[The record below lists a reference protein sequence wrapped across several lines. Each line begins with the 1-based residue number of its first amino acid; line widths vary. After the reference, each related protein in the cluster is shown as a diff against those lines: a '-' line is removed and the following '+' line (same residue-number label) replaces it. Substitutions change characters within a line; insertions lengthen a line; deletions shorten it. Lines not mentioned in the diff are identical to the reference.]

1 MAGMNDDHQITPG
14 YLFET
19 SWEVC
24 NKVGGIYTV
33 ISTKAPSLVEEYHD
47 NYITI
52 GPDVWKE
59 THENPEFQEDKF
71 LHKAWR
77 QIAEAEGLKIKIGR
91 WNIPGQPLVILI
103 DFTPSFSQKDKIF
116 AWLWETYKL
125 DSLSGGWD
133 YMEPALFGYAA
144 ARVIES
150 FYNYYISF
158 QDKIVAQFHEWMT
171 GVGILYLK
179 NKVPQVGTVFTT
191 HATVVGRSIA
201 GNGLPLY
208 RDMEIYNGDGMAIQF
223 GVTSKQS
230 LEKLAA
236 QMADAFTTV
245 SDITNV
251 ECKQFL
257 GKEVDML
264 TPNGFD
270 DSFVPARDIY
280 YEKRAKAREKLF
292 HVAEGLMNQPL
303 PKDSILIIN
312 SGRYEFRNKGI
323 DLFIDVM
330 GRLNKQP
337 ELQHEIIAFLTIPA
351 YQFGARPEVLD
362 RMSKGDFTQPLS
374 EEFLT
379 HGLHE
384 PENDPILQRIKR
396 NELHNSPGDKVKIV
410 FVPAYLNGNDG
421 IFNLDYYDL
430 LVGFDGSMFPSYY
443 EPWGYTPLESLAFHI
458 PTITTTLAGF
468 GKWVKTLFP
477 MITDSVT
484 VIPRGDD
491 NDEFVVEEMI
501 KAVLSVSSKSEKEIL
516 KIRTKAYEVSRSAL
530 WKNLIFHYHDAYKF
544 ALGKSETRFDLY
556 KGKQAH
562 IQTAPI
568 KEIIETQP
576 DWKKVLVQQNLPE
589 NLFPLNRLAN
599 NLWWTWHSDG
609 FDLFE
614 MINRERWEEL
624 KHNPIPLIESLD
636 LEELQALS
644 RNEQFISNLNRVT
657 ERFDDYMSKSGSKPD
672 KQVAYFSMEFGLH
685 DTIKIFSGGLG
696 LLAGDY
702 LKQASDS
709 NYNLVGVGLLY
720 RYGYFQQQISISGD
734 QIATYTPQKFTHL
747 PLQPVRDENNNWVK
761 VTFALP
767 GRTMYA
773 KIWRVDVGR
782 VPLFLLDTD
791 IEENIEADRMITHQL
806 YGGDLEN
813 RLRQEI
819 LLGIGGIRMLVTLGI
834 HPDIFH
840 SNEGHSAFI
849 GIERLKNIIQ
859 NDKLTFYQAIEVV
872 RASTLFTTHTP
883 VPAGHDRFTENLMR
897 RYLSHYPENLNIKW
911 EEFMNLGKMSQGSA
925 EEFSMSILA
934 AKLSQEVNAVSRIH
948 CRVTREMF
956 AELYPGYYAKELHI
970 GYVTNGVHY
979 PTWAARSWQE
989 LYKKH
994 FPAGFEEDQSN
1005 AELWSNIHEVDD
1017 EVLWKIRIEQKKK
1030 LTDYLNNRMFNEM
1043 TRRNENPKLIFKMRE
1058 ASRNDAL
1065 TIGFARRFATYKRAH
1080 LLFSN
1085 PDRLTR
1091 IINNT
1096 KMPVRFIFAGKAH
1109 PRDKAGQDLI
1119 KMIYEMSRTPEF
1131 LGKIFFVENY
1141 DIELAQYLVSGVD
1154 IWLNTPTRPLEA
1166 SGTSGEKAVMNG
1178 VVNFSVLDGWW
1189 AEGYKPEAGW
1199 ALKEETTYAD
1209 SHFQDELDAETIY
1222 TILEE
1227 EIIPL
1232 FYDINSRKVP
1242 ERWVS
1247 YIKNTIAEI
1256 APHFTMKRQLD
1267 DYIRKY
1273 YDPLFERTGK
1283 MATRNFELARHMAS
1297 WKRHVTREWDNIKVV
1312 SMNLPD
1318 SNQKPL
1324 ILGES
1329 FHAQIV
1335 LDLAELAPED
1345 IGIEILFGKKV
1356 NNEVKDPIFVREMAL
1371 SGSDRNIATYTCDI
1385 PFNQAGV
1392 YDFTLRLFPKNPEL
1406 PHRQDFSIVKWI

>member
-1 MAGMNDDHQITPG
+1 MIGMKDDPMMTPG

-33 ISTKAPSLVEEYHD
+33 ISTKALSLVNEYHD
-47 NYITI
+47 NYILI

-71 LHKAWR
+71 MHKAWR
-77 QIAEAEGLKIKIGR
+77 LKAESEGLKIKVGR
-91 WNIPGQPLVILI
+91 WNIPCQPVVVLI

-150 FYNYYISF
+150 FYNYYVSF
-158 QDKIVAQFHEWMT
+158 HDKIVAQFHEWMT
-171 GVGILYLK
+171 GVGVLYLK
-179 NKVPQVGTVFTT
+179 AIVPQVGTVFTT

-201 GNGLPLY
+201 GHGLPLY
-208 RDMEIYNGDGMAIQF
+208 RDMEIYDGDGMARQF

-230 LEKLAA
+230 LEKLSAE
-236 QMADAFTTV
+236 MADTFTTV
-245 SDITNV
+245 SQITNN

-257 GKEVDML
+257 GKEVDIL

-270 DSFVPARDIY
+270 DTFVPAREEY

-292 HVAEGLMNQPL
+292 QVAEGLMNRKL

-323 DLFIDVM
+323 DLFIDGM

-337 ELQHEIIAFLTIPA
+337 GLQREIIAFLTIPA
-351 YQFGARPEVLD
+351 YQFGARPEVLE
-362 RMSKGDFTQPLS
+362 RMVKADFSNPVTD
-374 EEFLT
+374 EFLT

-384 PENDPILQRIKR
+384 PENDAILRRIKE
-396 NELHNSPGDKVKIV
+396 NGLHNAPGDKVKMV
-410 FVPAYLNGNDG
+410 FVPAYLNGHDG

-430 LVGFDGSMFPSYY
+430 LVGFDGSIFPSYY

-458 PTITTTLAGF
+458 PTITTSLAGF
-468 GKWVKTLFP
+468 GQWVKSLYPT
-477 MITDSVT
+477 IKDSVT
-484 VIPRGDD
+484 IIPRGDD

-501 KAVLSVSSKSEKEIL
+501 KAVLLVSSKTEKEIL
-516 KIRTKAYEVSRSAL
+516 KIRMKAFEVSRSAL
-530 WKNLIFHYHDAYKF
+530 WKNLISCYRDAYAF
-544 ALGKSETRFDLY
+544 ALAKTEGRSELY

-562 IQTAPI
+562 VQTAPI
-568 KEIIETQP
+568 KGIIETRP
-576 DWKKVLVQQNLPE
+576 EWKKVLIQQNLPS
-589 NLFPLNRLAN
+589 NLFPLNRIAN
-599 NLWWTWHSDG
+599 NFWWSWNSDG
-609 FDLFE
+609 TDLFE

-624 KHNPIPLIESLD
+624 KHNPIPLIESLNFQ
-636 LEELQALS
+636 ELQDLS
-644 RNEQFISNLNRVT
+644 RNSAFVAKLNKVT
-657 ERFDDYMSKSGSKPD
+657 EKFDSYMSKAVAKPA

-685 DTIKIFSGGLG
+685 DTLKIFSGGLG

-709 NYNLVGVGLLY
+709 NYNIIGIGLLY
-720 RYGYFQQQISISGD
+720 RYGYFQQQISITGD

-761 VTFALP
+761 ITFALP

-791 IEENIEADRMITHQL
+791 IDENVEADRMITHQL

-819 LLGIGGIRMLVTLGI
+819 LLGIGGIRMLNILDI

-849 GIERLKNIIQ
+849 GIERLRNIIQ
-859 NDKLTFYQAIEVV
+859 NDKLTFYQAVEVV

-883 VPAGHDRFTENLMR
+883 VPAGHDRFSENLMR

-911 EEFMNLGKMSQGSA
+911 EEFMSLGKMESDPT

-934 AKLSQEVNAVSRIH
+934 SKLSQEVNAVSKIH
-948 CRVTREMF
+948 CTVTREMF
-956 AELYPGYYAKELHI
+956 ADLYPGYYPQELHI

-979 PTWAARSWQE
+979 PTWAAQSWQE
-989 LYKKH
+989 LYTKH
-994 FPAGFEEDQSN
+994 FPEGFEEDQSN
-1005 AELWSNIHEVDD
+1005 AELWTNIQDVDD
-1017 EVLWKIRIEQKKK
+1017 DIIWKIRLEQKKK
-1030 LTDYLNNRMFNEM
+1030 LTDYLNDRLYNEM

-1085 PDRLTR
+1085 PDRLSR
-1091 IINNT
+1091 IVNNS

-1109 PRDKAGQDLI
+1109 PKDKAGQDLI
-1119 KMIYEMSRTPEF
+1119 KAIYEMSKTPEF

-1189 AEGYKPEAGW
+1189 AEGYRPDAGW
-1199 ALKEETTYAD
+1199 ALKEESTYED
-1209 SHFQDELDAETIY
+1209 SHFQDDLDAETIY
-1222 TILEE
+1222 SVLEE

-1232 FYDINSRKVP
+1232 FYDVNSKKVP
-1242 ERWVS
+1242 ERWIS
-1247 YIKNTIAEI
+1247 YIKNTISEI
-1256 APHFTMKRQLD
+1256 APRFTMKRQLD
-1267 DYIRKY
+1267 DYIRQY
-1273 YDPLFERTGK
+1273 YNPLFERSAR
-1283 MATRNFELARHMAS
+1283 MVSANFELARHMAS
-1297 WKRHVTREWDNIKVV
+1297 WKRHVTREWDNIHVV
-1312 SMNLPD
+1312 SLNLPD
-1318 SNQKPL
+1318 STQKPL

-1329 FHAQIV
+1329 FHAEIV
-1335 LDLAELAPED
+1335 LDLAELSPED
-1345 IGIEILFGKKV
+1345 IGIEILFGQKV
-1356 NNEVKDPIFVREMAL
+1356 NDVVKAPTFINEMLLAKSE
-1371 SGSDRNIATYTCDI
+1371 GNIATYSCEI